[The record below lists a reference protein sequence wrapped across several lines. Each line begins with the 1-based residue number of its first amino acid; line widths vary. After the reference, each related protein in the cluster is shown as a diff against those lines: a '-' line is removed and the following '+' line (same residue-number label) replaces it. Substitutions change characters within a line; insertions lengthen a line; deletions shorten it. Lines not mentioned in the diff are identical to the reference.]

1 MYQSR
6 SILDEIKWQYQ
17 TGGIVVKL
25 IFVNI
30 ALYLIGLSFW
40 VIGWAMASAINYPEL
55 FISEWLYVPSSLKE
69 LLYKPFTLFTYQFL
83 HAGFWHILF
92 NMLVL
97 YWFGRIF
104 TTFLSEKKILPLYLM
119 GGLAGAALYLILY
132 NILPVFDGV
141 SGRLV
146 GASAAI
152 MAILGATTAIAP
164 DYEVRL
170 YFLFNVRLK
179 FISAF
184 LIFANIFTLPNGNAG
199 GNFAHLGGVAFGFF
213 FIYMLQRGTDLSA
226 PINRFFDWIVGLF
239 DKKPNPRASF
249 KRVYKNSTGTL
260 VKKEETNSKTDQ
272 EKVDAILD
280 KIAQNGYD
288 SLTKIEKD
296 YLFKASKE

>member
-1 MYQSR
+1 M
-6 SILDEIKWQYQ
+6 
-17 TGGIVVKL
+17 GGIAGAL
-25 IFVNI
+25 
-30 ALYLIGLSFW
+30 LYL
-40 VIGWAMASAINYPEL
+40 A
-55 FISEWLYVPSSLKE
+55 
-69 LLYKPFTLFTYQFL
+69 L
-83 HAGFWHILF
+83 H
-92 NMLVL
+92 N
-97 YWFGRIF
+97 
-104 TTFLSEKKILPLYLM
+104 T
-119 GGLAGAALYLILY
+119 
-132 NILPVFDGV
+132 LPVFDGV

-170 YFLFNVRLK
+170 YFLFSVRLK
-179 FISAF
+179 FIAAF

-226 PINRFFDWIVGLF
+226 PINRFFDWVVGLF
-239 DKKPNPRASF
+239 ERKAEPKHTFKKVYRNTAQPASA
-249 KRVYKNSTGTL
+249 KVEHSG
-260 VKKEETNSKTDQ
+260 KTDQ

-288 SLTKIEKD
+288 SLSKSEKD